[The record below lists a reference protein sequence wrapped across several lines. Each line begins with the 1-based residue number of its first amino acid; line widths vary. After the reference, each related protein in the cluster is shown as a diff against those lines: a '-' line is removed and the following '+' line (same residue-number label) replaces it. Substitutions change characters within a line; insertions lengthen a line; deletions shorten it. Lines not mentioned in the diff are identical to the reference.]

1 MMDGAPLPHTNPD
14 LLRDALAG
22 LTAPRKSLPPKWL
35 YDARGSALFEA
46 ITELPDYDLTRTEIA
61 ILRAE
66 AARLARLVPPGGA
79 LVEFG
84 SGAST
89 KTRMLLDAGPHLG
102 AYVPVDISEAFL
114 AKTATALCHDYPHL
128 AIHPVAADFTA
139 PVALPAELADRAK
152 VGFFPGSTI
161 GNLDPAIAAR
171 LLAHAR
177 GWPDVRAFVI
187 GVDLVKDEAE
197 MVAAYDDA
205 AGVTAAFITNILI
218 RLNAEAAGEFDPGTF
233 AYRAT
238 WNAAAARIDM
248 ELVSRRAQTVRLAGR
263 EIPFAAGEPIH
274 VSASR
279 KYTSHSLAAL
289 VSEAGWHLDEMLTDP
304 ENRFTVAILA
314 PRV

>member
-1 MMDGAPLPHTNPD
+1 MMDGAPLPPPNPD
-14 LLRDALAG
+14 LLHDALAG
-22 LTAPRKSLPPKWL
+22 LTAPKKSLPPKWL

-46 ITELPDYDLTRTEIA
+46 ITDLPEYDLTRTETA

-66 AARLARLVPPGGA
+66 AGRLARLVPPGGA

-89 KTRMLLDAGPHLG
+89 KTRTLLDAGPHLG

-114 AKTATALCHDYPHL
+114 AETATALRRDYPHL
-128 AIHPVAADFTA
+128 SIHPVAADFTA
-139 PVALPAELADRAK
+139 PVALPAELADRSK

-161 GNLDPAIAAR
+161 GNLDPAIAVR

-177 GWPDVRAFVI
+177 GWPDVRAFVLGI
-187 GVDLVKDEAE
+187 DLVKDEAA

-205 AGVTAAFITNILI
+205 AGVTAAFIANILV
-218 RLNAEAAGEFDPGTF
+218 RLNAEAAGEFDPATF

-238 WNAAAARIDM
+238 WNVEAARIDM
-248 ELVSRRAQTVRLAGR
+248 ELVSRRAQTIRLADH
-263 EIPFAAGEPIH
+263 EIPFEAGEPIH

-279 KYTSHSLAAL
+279 KYTSDSVAAL
-289 VSEAGWHLDEMLTDP
+289 VCDAGWHLDKMLTDP
-304 ENRFTVAILA
+304 MDRFAVAILA
-314 PRV
+314 PEV